1 MYQPKLKKKRNGI
14 PVMSNSEMDAHA
26 EGFLRDY
33 NPLALKN
40 PQPINIEE
48 LAEYYLNLSLD
59 YVFHCGFIL

>member
-26 EGFLRDY
+26 EGFLKDY
-33 NPLALKN
+33 NPLVLKN

-59 YVFHCGFIL
+59 YVYLSHCG